1 MKIGVCTSKG
11 LSINLLQ
18 KESDMKSV
26 GIVLSG
32 CGVFDGSEI
41 HESVL
46 SLLSLTQSGAQVC
59 FFCTG
64 CTSTHCY
71 QSPFR

>member
-46 SLLSLTQSGAQVC
+46 SLLSLTQSGAQVY
-59 FFCTG
+59 FCLLY
-64 CTSTHCY
+64 TSDAADDL
-71 QSPFR
+71 RAV